1 MYKLLSW
8 DICSTAAAAVA
19 AERPDSG
26 ILEPLQRWGSQC
38 QVAPQEALR
47 LARPQS
53 WPQGRSVGFPPQPAS
68 MEALFPV
75 ALSCGWQRDHPSEK
89 PSGHPAPPPPVEDS
103 GLDGAA
109 PTPPSHLGPHMLTL

>member
-53 WPQGRSVGFPPQPAS
+53 WPQGRSVGFPPNPPAWRLCS
-68 MEALFPV
+68 QSPFP
-75 ALSCGWQRDHPSEK
+75 ADGRETI
-89 PSGHPAPPPPVEDS
+89 PPKSPQATQHRLP
-103 GLDGAA
+103 L
-109 PTPPSHLGPHMLTL
+109 